1 MIILDRY
8 KPEIRIDLS
17 NGIYVFDNNSATG
30 KTRLCK
36 ELKKNQKYGEKVASY
51 SYDDFLLSIPIEQ
64 ILVPDKYKVI
74 MLDRYDMYN
83 GAGSSLIPKCKANS
97 IILIDCKR
105 GLKFSEDYNFCF
117 IEMTDK
123 LIEVIE

>member
-1 MIILDRY
+1 MTKLTKY
-8 KPEIRIDLS
+8 SPEINIKLS
-17 NGIYVFDNNSATG
+17 NGVYIFDNKSATG

-36 ELKKNQKYGEKVASY
+36 ELRKNQKYGENVASY
-51 SYDDFLLSIPIEQ
+51 SYDDYLLQLPIES
-64 ILVPDKYKVI
+64 ILVPNKYKVI

-83 GAGSSLIPKCKANS
+83 GTGADLISSCKENS

-105 GLKFSEDYNFCF
+105 GLNFGIECKLCT
-117 IEMTDK
+117 IEMTDT